1 MLAAVDVDVAAAAVA
16 LNLSCCRQWLRLL
29 QNVASLLPHSYHD
42 DRKSKWNFS
51 LSLVFNGEG

>member
-1 MLAAVDVDVAAAAVA
+1 MLAAVDVAAAVAIA

-42 DRKSKWNFS
+42 DRKSK
-51 LSLVFNGEG
+51 

>member
-1 MLAAVDVDVAAAAVA
+1 MLAAVDVAAAVAIA

-29 QNVASLLPHSYHD
+29 QNVASLLPHSCHD